1 MYLRVCVFRV
11 FRRHASSFL
20 LRLPICSSFY
30 HNSFSTSFTFLAL
43 ASLSFLFYPS
53 YFNSSFQLFL
63 FYFRSL
69 PLFFSFPCS
78 FVFALFSSL
87 FYFIYLFFFYFYFFI
102 YIYIFTFFLNLYF
115 VRPNLHLHTT
125 KLSRVSKNTNKPFT
139 FFF

>member
-1 MYLRVCVFRV
+1 MFFVFFVV
-11 FRRHASSFL
+11 FFPS
-20 LRLPICSSFY
+20 LPICSSFY

-53 YFNSSFQLFL
+53 YFNSLIFIVPFL
-63 FYFRSL
+63 FPF
-69 PLFFSFPCS
+69 
-78 FVFALFSSL
+78 FALVFLFSL
-87 FYFIYLFFFYFYFFI
+87 QFRFRLVFFLILLYLFIFFYFYFLYI
-102 YIYIFTFFLNLYF
+102 YIYIYFFLNLYF

>member
-11 FRRHASSFL
+11 FRRFFL
-20 LRLPICSSFY
+20 PSLPICSSFY
-30 HNSFSTSFTFLAL
+30 HNSFSISFTFLAL

-102 YIYIFTFFLNLYF
+102 YIYIYFFLNLYF

-125 KLSRVSKNTNKPFT
+125 KLSRVSKNTNKPLL

>member
-1 MYLRVCVFRV
+1 MFFVFFVV
-11 FRRHASSFL
+11 FLPS
-20 LRLPICSSFY
+20 LPICFSFY

-102 YIYIFTFFLNLYF
+102 YIYIYFFLNLYF

>member
-1 MYLRVCVFRV
+1 MQLRFNKEYVVMFRVYVNVFTRVCFSC
-11 FRRHASSFL
+11 FSSSRFFL
-20 LRLPICSSFY
+20 PSLPICSSFY

-87 FYFIYLFFFYFYFFI
+87 FYFIYLFFFIFIFYI
-102 YIYIFTFFLNLYF
+102 YIYIFTFF
-115 VRPNLHLHTT
+115 
-125 KLSRVSKNTNKPFT
+125 
-139 FFF
+139 